1 MATIAATKDIKSDA
15 NELANI
21 AIEHKIYTRTSR
33 KYYQMSHMEVK
44 GSLEDTLEHNL
55 AVSDISGI
63 NIMSVKLEY
72 YISTEPYRHYSIL
85 Y

>member
-1 MATIAATKDIKSDA
+1 LIEGDTYIYIHNVSTKNIATIAATEDIKSDA

-33 KYYQMSHMEVK
+33 KYYQMSHIEVK
-44 GSLEDTLEHNL
+44 GSLEATLEHNL

-63 NIMSVKLEY
+63 NIIVC
-72 YISTEPYRHYSIL
+72 
-85 Y
+85 

>member
-33 KYYQMSHMEVK
+33 KYYQMSHMEIK
-44 GSLEDTLEHNL
+44 GSLEYTLEHNL
-55 AVSDISGI
+55 AVSDIFW
-63 NIMSVKLEY
+63 
-72 YISTEPYRHYSIL
+72 H
-85 Y
+85 